1 MNKNR
6 LNDTRRINYL
16 TSETDALYHLASVK
30 LGISDSVSIVLYTLY
45 DPDKSCLLSDIYKKS
60 GVSKQTVNSA
70 LRKLEKDGIL
80 RLSNHSGKLK
90 KVTLTEKGVAFAE
103 KTVAKLLDAEIR
115 ALEDWSSD
123 EINTYIALTEKYL
136 ECFGKQVREL

>member
-45 DPDKSCLLSDIYKKS
+45 DPDKSCLLSDIYKN
-60 GVSKQTVNSA
+60 QA
-70 LRKLEKDGIL
+70 
-80 RLSNHSGKLK
+80 
-90 KVTLTEKGVAFAE
+90 
-103 KTVAKLLDAEIR
+103 
-115 ALEDWSSD
+115 
-123 EINTYIALTEKYL
+123 
-136 ECFGKQVREL
+136 